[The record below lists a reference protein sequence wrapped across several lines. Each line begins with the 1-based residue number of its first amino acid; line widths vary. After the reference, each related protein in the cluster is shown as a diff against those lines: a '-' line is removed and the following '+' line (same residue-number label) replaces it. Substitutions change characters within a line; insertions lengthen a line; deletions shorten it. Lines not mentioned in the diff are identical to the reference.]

1 MHGWVVQHS
10 HLSLLSSLFNVTYPG
25 IMIEDNDLA
34 EYIRKTYAS
43 SGIQVEST
51 GNTSL
56 TCSLPPSVEG
66 FSDLVLDLVQN
77 HGATIDMES
86 TETGT
91 RLILWQDR
99 SPRSRVSKHL
109 VFILTAMI
117 IVYIL
122 YTRGHAILNDISG
135 LLDYYSIDAVG

>member
-1 MHGWVVQHS
+1 VQHS
-10 HLSLLSSLFNVTYPG
+10 YLSLLSSLFFV

-66 FSDLVLDLVQN
+66 FSDMVLDLVQN

-91 RLILWQDR
+91 RLVLWQDR
-99 SPRSRVSKHL
+99 SPKPRVSKPL
-109 VFILTAMI
+109 AFILAAMI
-117 IVYIL
+117 IVYIV
-122 YTRGHAILNDISG
+122 YTRGHAIFNDISG
-135 LLDYYSIDAVG
+135 LLDYYNIDAVG